1 MPTAREL
8 EPGEERLA
16 AETLLELRPRWGD
29 AETLARRIAQQRED
43 GYRVVASF
51 DDDDGGGGDGDG
63 GRGRAGAVAGF
74 RLGRNTAWGSFVY
87 VDDLVTRA
95 DARGRG
101 HADAVMALVEEIARA
116 AGCEE
121 LHLDSGVGPERE
133 DAHRFYFRHGMRIA
147 SYHFTKSLH

>member
-16 AETLLELRPRWGD
+16 ADTLLELRPRWGD
-29 AETLARRIAQQRED
+29 ADTLARRIAQQRED

-51 DDDDGGGGDGDG
+51 EDGD
-63 GRGRAGAVAGF
+63 GRAGAVAGF

-87 VDDLVTRA
+87 VDDLVTRG

-101 HADAVMALVEEIARA
+101 HAAAVMALVEEIARA

-147 SYHFTKSLH
+147 SYHFTKSLR

>member
-8 EPGEERLA
+8 EAGEERLA
-16 AETLLELRPRWGD
+16 AETLLELRPHWGD

-51 DDDDGGGGDGDG
+51 EDGDDV
-63 GRGRAGAVAGF
+63 AGAVAGF
-74 RLGRNTAWGSFVY
+74 RIGRNTAWGAYVY

-95 DARGRG
+95 DRRGRG
-101 HADAVMALVEEIARA
+101 HGGALMAWLEAEARRLGCDA
-116 AGCEE
+116 

-133 DAHRFYFRHGMRIA
+133 DAHRLYFDSRLRIA
-147 SYHFTKSLH
+147 SYHFARELRADGA

>member
-29 AETLARRIAQQRED
+29 ADTLAWRIAQQRED

-51 DDDDGGGGDGDG
+51 EDGDE
-63 GRGRAGAVAGF
+63 RAGAVAGF

-87 VDDLVTRA
+87 VDDLVTQG

-147 SYHFTKSLH
+147 SYHFTKLLR

>member
-16 AETLLELRPRWGD
+16 AETLLELRPHWGD
-29 AETLARRIAQQRED
+29 AETLARRIASQRED

-51 DDDDGGGGDGDG
+51 DDGDDV
-63 GRGRAGAVAGF
+63 AGAVAGF
-74 RLGRNTAWGSFVY
+74 RLGRNTHRGSHLY

-95 DARGRG
+95 DRRGRG
-101 HADAVMALVEEIARA
+101 HAHAAMALVEEIARA
-116 AGCEE
+116 AGCDE

-133 DAHRFYFRHGMRIA
+133 AAHRFYFRHGMRIT
-147 SYHFTKSLH
+147 SYHFTKPLR